1 MRAQILRCETQ
12 SQPAPTAPAVAPVA
26 CLDPY
31 HDFEIGRWLVTA
43 WAGPAIVRWA
53 VREERGQ
60 IYCAP
65 EVLETTNR
73 YNEND
78 GVSKRVLELAF
89 RIVTWRRLGANL
101 TVRTCCEPNLRFA
114 AVTAFAPGAR
124 GERCD
129 RDSLSFGKQRSSARP
144 AAAGVAVLMMD
155 ASNII
160 MIAVAAILSQPDDE
174 GHQHPVA
181 CESRKLTAAEQN

>member
-1 MRAQILRCETQ
+1 MARHSL
-12 SQPAPTAPAVAPVA
+12 
-26 CLDPY
+26 
-31 HDFEIGRWLVTA
+31 GRP
-43 WAGPAIVRWA
+43 GFGEPGRS
-53 VREERGQ
+53 RRKGQ
-60 IYCAP
+60 IYSAP